1 MSNKP
6 TLHAF
11 TVRDR
16 GRNQKSIW
24 TRIGAAWP
32 HEAGKGFTIQLD
44 AFPLD
49 GRLVLTQPMADAKP
63 ADTFEADAAE
73 VA

>member
-6 TLHAF
+6 SLHAF

-16 GRNQKSIW
+16 GRSQKSIW

-32 HEAGKGFTIQLD
+32 HENGKGFTIQLD
-44 AFPLD
+44 AFPVD
-49 GRLVLTQPMADAKP
+49 GRLVLTEPLPDTKSP
-63 ADTFEADAAE
+63 DTFEADAAE